1 MAVPDQYKR
10 GPVEPVAF
18 NKLID
23 WTRHEDDRIKYFSG
37 TAIYK
42 TSFEVQEELDKR
54 LFLDL
59 GKVIAMA
66 KIKVN
71 GKYAGGVWTAPYR
84 IDVTDM
90 VKRGENVLEIEVS
103 STWMNRLIG
112 DLRLPPEKRPT
123 WAHHN
128 SWNVDSPLQPSGL
141 LGPVSLLSIPY

>member
-1 MAVPDQYKR
+1 M
-10 GPVEPVAF
+10 
-18 NKLID
+18 
-23 WTRHEDDRIKYFSG
+23 
-37 TAIYK
+37 
-42 TSFEVQEELDKR
+42 
-54 LFLDL
+54 DL
-59 GKVIAMA
+59 GKVIARA